1 VSRRTRPPHENQP
14 VHEGLL
20 HTHLRDLEAARQV
33 QEHLFP
39 RELPRV
45 PGWDCAAVCRP
56 ARVVAGD
63 YHDLFAAAP
72 GRLAVAL
79 GDVAGKGLGPA
90 LVMAGLHALVRGRL
104 PRQAD
109 DLAGLMDGLN
119 RYLLAATPPDLFLTL
134 FLAVLDVGTGGL
146 RYANAGHPAPLL
158 VPGPDEEPVRLAQGG
173 TVLGI
178 LPGARYREGHAT
190 LAPGSVLTVFS
201 DGLTD
206 TAGADRGTPSERRV
220 VEALWA
226 GHPSAAATLTRVLE
240 SFGHL
245 AGGPEPADDV
255 SLLVLRR
262 QAYCPPG
269 GNRT

>member
-1 VSRRTRPPHENQP
+1 MSQPARPPQGDRP
-14 VHEGLL
+14 VHDGFL

-39 RELPRV
+39 RDLPHV

-63 YHDLFAAAP
+63 YHDLFEVGR

-90 LVMAGLHALVRGRL
+90 LIMAGLHALVRGRL
-104 PRQAD
+104 PRQAA
-109 DLAGLMDGLN
+109 DLAGLLGGLN
-119 RYLLAATPPDLFLTL
+119 RYLLAATPPDLFVTL
-134 FLAVLDVGTGGL
+134 FLAVLDLGTGRL
-146 RYANAGHPAPLL
+146 RYVNGGHPPAIVL
-158 VPGPDEEPVRLAQGG
+158 PGPGAEPVRLAEGG

-190 LAPGSVLTVFS
+190 LAPGGVLAVFS

-206 TAGADRGTPSERRV
+206 AAGADRGTSPERRV
-220 VEALWA
+220 VEVLRA
-226 GHPSAAATLTRVLE
+226 GQPSAAATLTGVLE

-245 AGGPEPADDV
+245 TGGPEPADDV
-255 SLLVLRR
+255 SLLVVRR
-262 QAYCPPG
+262 LVQDFAFG
-269 GNRT
+269 LA